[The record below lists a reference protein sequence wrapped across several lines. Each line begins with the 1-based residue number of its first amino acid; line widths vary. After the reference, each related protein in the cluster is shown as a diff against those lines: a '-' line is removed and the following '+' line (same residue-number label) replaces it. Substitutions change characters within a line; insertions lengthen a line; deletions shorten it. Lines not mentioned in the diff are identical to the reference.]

1 MRSLAFAREFFKTFL
16 RGEAL
21 KAIPRPFPIS
31 PFRETLKSFLKENF
45 ENKSF
50 PEPIKA
56 NSFEVRKDSIEA
68 GYL

>member
-21 KAIPRPFPIS
+21 DAIPRSLSIPL
-31 PFRETLKSFLKENF
+31 FRETLKSFLRENL
-45 ENKSF
+45 ESKSILK
-50 PEPIKA
+50 PIKA

>member
-1 MRSLAFAREFFKTFL
+1 LRSLAFAREFFKTFQ

-21 KAIPRPFPIS
+21 DAVPRWFPIPS
-31 PFRETLKSFLKENF
+31 FRKTLKSFLKENF
-45 ENKSF
+45 ENKPF
-50 PEPIKA
+50 LEPIKA